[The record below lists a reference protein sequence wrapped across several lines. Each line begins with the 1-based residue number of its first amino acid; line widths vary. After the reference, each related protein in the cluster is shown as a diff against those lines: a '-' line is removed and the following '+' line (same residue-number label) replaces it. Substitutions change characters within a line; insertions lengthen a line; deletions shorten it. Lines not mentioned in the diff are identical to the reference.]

1 MSMSVF
7 YKVVGIEK
15 ENESNKHD
23 YQENENV
30 RQ

>member
-7 YKVVGIEK
+7 YKVVGI